1 MLEAFY
7 ATERGSLEDATING
21 GFDLH
26 PELVWL
32 DLIAPSQEEQQWV
45 LDAYNQ
51 NLPTLKSLEDISSSA
66 RFYRDD
72 DGILHI
78 STYFLTK
85 NKNYQVDGDA
95 EDSSHM
101 LAMVQT
107 VAFILHKDRLFT
119 LRGEKLVAFRAF
131 RARARRNDYEMD
143 YKDPTWIL
151 LGLLEAKLDELA
163 DILEDIHKD
172 LEKYSTEVL
181 NNHQR
186 EQILDLDDMITRLA
200 QQEDM
205 LGKAQ
210 LCLIDLRRVLT
221 FLSRPRAL
229 GSHIYDADIREL
241 SEDVRSLVEH
251 DAFLFQKVRFLLD
264 TTSGFI
270 NTEQNDTIRR
280 FSILP
285 SMLAPPMLIASI
297 YGMNTDVLPFAH
309 GTTSFIIVLLIII
322 GFFIGPIIYFRWK
335 KMDLKRLLPQILYI
349 KKHLNLGAFLSLL
362 IKPNVGLL
370 ANGRLE

>member
-1 MLEAFY
+1 MLEAFF
-7 ATERGSLEDATING
+7 ATERGSLEDSTVNG
-21 GFDLH
+21 SFDLH
-26 PELVWL
+26 QDLTWI
-32 DLIAPSQEEQQWV
+32 DLIAPTQEEQDWV
-45 LDAYNQ
+45 FEAYQQ

-85 NKNYQVDGDA
+85 TKHQHE
-95 EDSSHM
+95 EDMPESGV
-101 LAMVQT
+101 LATMHT
-107 VAFILHKDRLFT
+107 VAFILHKERLFT
-119 LRGEKLVAFRAF
+119 LRGDKLVAFRAF
-131 RARARRNDYEMD
+131 RARAKRNDYDMD
-143 YKDPTWIL
+143 YKDPIWVL

-163 DILEDIHKD
+163 DILEDTHRD
-172 LEKYSTEVL
+172 LERCSTEVL
-181 NNHQR
+181 NNHHR
-186 EQILDLDDMITRLA
+186 ENVLDLEDMITRLA
-200 QQEDM
+200 YQEDM

-270 NTEQNDTIRR
+270 NAEQSDTIRR

-285 SMLAPPMLIASI
+285 SMLAPPMLVASV
-297 YGMNTDVLPFAH
+297 YGMNTDILPFAK
-309 GTTSFIIVLLIII
+309 GETSFYIVISILVA
-322 GFFIGPIIYFRWK
+322 FFVVPMIYFRWK
-335 KMDLKRLLPQILYI
+335 KWI
-349 KKHLNLGAFLSLL
+349 
-362 IKPNVGLL
+362 
-370 ANGRLE
+370 

>member
-26 PELVWL
+26 PELVWV
-32 DLIAPSQEEQQWV
+32 DLIAPSQDEQEWV
-45 LDAYNQ
+45 LEAYEQ
-51 NLPTLKSLEDISSSA
+51 TLPTLKSLEDISSSA

-85 NKNYQVDGDA
+85 NKNYQVEEDA
-95 EDSSHM
+95 EESSNM
-101 LAMVQT
+101 LATVQT

-131 RARARRNDYEMD
+131 RARARRNDYDID
-143 YKDPTWIL
+143 YKDPTWVL
-151 LGLLEAKLDELA
+151 FGLLEAKLDELA

-172 LEKYSTEVL
+172 LEAYSTEVL
-181 NNHQR
+181 NVRHR

-200 QQEDM
+200 QKEDM
-205 LGKAQ
+205 IGKAQ

-270 NTEQNDTIRR
+270 NSEQNDTIRR

-297 YGMNTDVLPFAH
+297 YGMNTEVLPFAH
-309 GTTSFIIVLLIII
+309 GTTSFIVVITILV
-322 GFFIGPIIYFRWK
+322 GFFIGPLIYFRWK
-335 KMDLKRLLPQILYI
+335 KWI
-349 KKHLNLGAFLSLL
+349 
-362 IKPNVGLL
+362 
-370 ANGRLE
+370 

>member
-21 GFDLH
+21 DFDLH
-26 PELVWL
+26 PDLVWL
-32 DLIAPSQEEQQWV
+32 DLIAPSQEEQQWI
-45 LDAYNQ
+45 LDAYDQ

-85 NKNYQVDGDA
+85 NKNFQVDV
-95 EDSSHM
+95 ESEENSHI
-101 LAMVQT
+101 LATVQT
-107 VAFILHKDRLFT
+107 VAFILHKDR
-119 LRGEKLVAFRAF
+119 GEKLVAFRAF
-131 RARARRNDYEMD
+131 RSRARRNDYEIN

-181 NNHQR
+181 NNRHR
-186 EQILDLDDMITRLA
+186 EMILDLDDMITRLA
-200 QQEDM
+200 QLEDM

-221 FLSRPRAL
+221 FLARPRAL

-285 SMLAPPMLIASI
+285 SMLAPPMLVASV
-297 YGMNTDVLPFAH
+297 YGMNTDVLPFAR
-309 GTTSFIIVLLIII
+309 GTTSFIAVGLILLA
-322 GFFIGPIIYFRWK
+322 FFIGPMIYFRWK
-335 KMDLKRLLPQILYI
+335 KWI
-349 KKHLNLGAFLSLL
+349 
-362 IKPNVGLL
+362 
-370 ANGRLE
+370 

>member
-1 MLEAFY
+1 MMTVFCI
-7 ATERGSLEDATING
+7 S
-21 GFDLH
+21 
-26 PELVWL
+26 
-32 DLIAPSQEEQQWV
+32 AP
-45 LDAYNQ
+45 
-51 NLPTLKSLEDISSSA
+51 I
-66 RFYRDD
+66 
-72 DGILHI
+72 
-78 STYFLTK
+78 FLTK

-251 DAFLFQKVRFLLD
+251 DAFLFQKYDSCLIQRQDLL
-264 TTSGFI
+264 TL
-270 NTEQNDTIRR
+270 NKTIRSVDSR
-280 FSILP
+280 
-285 SMLAPPMLIASI
+285 
-297 YGMNTDVLPFAH
+297 YYQVCWH
-309 GTTSFIIVLLIII
+309 
-322 GFFIGPIIYFRWK
+322 
-335 KMDLKRLLPQILYI
+335 
-349 KKHLNLGAFLSLL
+349 HLC
-362 IKPNVGLL
+362 
-370 ANGRLE
+370 